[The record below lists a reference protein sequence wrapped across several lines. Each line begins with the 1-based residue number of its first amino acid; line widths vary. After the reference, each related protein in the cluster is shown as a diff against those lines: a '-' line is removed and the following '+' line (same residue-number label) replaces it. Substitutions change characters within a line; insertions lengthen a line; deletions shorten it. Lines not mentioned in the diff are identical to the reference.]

1 MLFRSIAHDY
11 LLTNQIEKAKE
22 LLDKAESIMKYEF
35 GGIRRGRPDTSLWIA
50 RGEAEFYAYKS
61 MFYLRIG
68 KSEDAM
74 NMGRIALEKSK
85 EMLKLVSTL
94 DSDLYRTFARRTAA
108 QVAGNI
114 VSQQIA
120 MGQFVN
126 AELSLR
132 DAFKLARDNGF
143 NDSHMFLFHVLSSDI
158 MNGTSQYKLGLQYA
172 QKSEKTFLSQGYSK
186 VSANWMRSKSQIG
199 RAHV

>member
-1 MLFRSIAHDY
+1 MCSSDL
-11 LLTNQIEKAKE
+11 

-35 GGIRRGRPDTSLWIA
+35 GGIRRGRPDTGLWIA

-61 MFYLRIG
+61 IFYLRVG
-68 KSEDAM
+68 KSEEAM

-85 EMLKLVSTL
+85 EMLKTVTTL
-94 DSDLYRTFARRTAA
+94 DSDLYRTYARRTAT
-108 QVAGNI
+108 QSAGNI

-120 MGQFVN
+120 MGQYVN

-132 DAFKLARDNGF
+132 DAFKLAKENGF
-143 NDSHMFLFHVLSSDI
+143 NDSHMFLFHLLSSDI
-158 MNGTSQYKLGLQYA
+158 MNGTAQYKLGLQYA
-172 QKSEKTFLSQGYSK
+172 QKSEKTFLSQGYQKAS
-186 VSANWMRSKSQIG
+186 VGWMRSKSREIKIG